1 MKKRVLN
8 EKKGSALLVAIAI
21 MAVIMMLSLALLL
34 VSYSLYSTARR
45 QQDTEQCREMAQSL
59 SRSLEY
65 EITIPPT
72 AAYEA
77 GASEKYP
84 LWFYLRYN
92 TCKESWPHYNS
103 EERGHTSEYAY
114 RYFNASVEEDTEPG
128 LKELMDNIS
137 ILIYWEGEVETVDYN
152 DTQLVVSVT
161 CGKGKIKNTIVSRY
175 ELTITEPDNVEEYQF
190 LEGEDNAVIN
200 PDNNTIK
207 VDDLWNWDLS
217 ERE

>member
-92 TCKESWPHYNS
+92 IWQNSWNYYNY

-114 RYFNASVEEDTEPG
+114 RYFNAYADEITESG

-137 ILIYWEGEVETVDYN
+137 ILIYWESEAESTDEEGTE
-152 DTQLVVSVT
+152 LVVSVT
-161 CGKGKIKNTIVSRY
+161 CGKGNVKSTIVTCY
-175 ELTITEPDNVEEYQF
+175 ILYLPENTNKAKYNT
-190 LEGEDNAVIN
+190 LEGKDDENIN
-200 PDNNTIK
+200 PDNNTIQAE
-207 VDDLWNWDLS
+207 DMWGWSFS